1 MARFTNQAQLSYNGA
16 VVNSNIAVGEIVE
29 VLSVSKTAVTENYVR
44 GGDVTYVIS
53 AVNSGS
59 TPLTGVSITD
69 DLVGYTFGGGT
80 LYPLAYVVG
89 SVRVYVNG
97 VLQTSSPTV
106 VEGPPIVFSGLTVPA
121 SGNLMLIYEARV
133 NQFAPLGA
141 DDSIVNTAAV
151 TASGITAP
159 STASATVTPDASGA
173 LTITKSID
181 PVSVTENGTVTYTFI
196 IQNYGSGAATAEDEV
211 SVRDTFDP
219 ILSDISVS
227 LNETA
232 LAVTEGYTY
241 DQATGTFVT
250 VPGVI
255 TVPAATFV
263 RDTATG
269 AWTVTPGVTRLTVT
283 GTL

>member
-1 MARFTNQAQLSYNGA
+1 M
-16 VVNSNIAVGEIVE
+16 
-29 VLSVSKTAVTENYVR
+29 
-44 GGDVTYVIS
+44 
-53 AVNSGS
+53 
-59 TPLTGVSITD
+59 
-69 DLVGYTFGGGT
+69 
-80 LYPLAYVVG
+80 
-89 SVRVYVNG
+89 
-97 VLQTSSPTV
+97 
-106 VEGPPIVFSGLTVPA
+106 
-121 SGNLMLIYEARV
+121 
-133 NQFAPLGA
+133 
-141 DDSIVNTAAV
+141 
-151 TASGITAP
+151 
-159 STASATVTPDASGA
+159 
-173 LTITKSID
+173 
-181 PVSVTENGTVTYTFI
+181 TYTFI

-211 SVRDTFDP
+211 SVRDIFDP